1 VSIIARFV
9 ALFVGAGLALA
20 CSDDAMA
27 FNDST
32 VTANP
37 GGIAAGGDIR
47 NNTIHQTIIQQD
59 PAALAA
65 MVKVL
70 TDRNAATTEARVR
83 AEREAAALAEK
94 LKLTTEAFTGL
105 LQTLGNVP
113 SNKIPA
119 KLIEI
124 ATQQVATGQHLA
136 LFDPSDAAT
145 KALVNQAKVALDKGH
160 PAAASALLLRAGS
173 DLDISNVRIA
183 RSSYGLSVI
192 TGMATN
198 QSGRTLS
205 HAFVKFNLYDDRG
218 TVAGNVLDH
227 ASDLAPSDRWAFKA
241 ETGTKFAIVKLTGVQ
256 VFPPAP

>member
-9 ALFVGAGLALA
+9 ALFLGAGLALA

-27 FNDST
+27 LNDST

-37 GGIAAGGDIR
+37 GGIAAGGDIK

-70 TDRNAATTEARVR
+70 TDQNAATTEARVR

-94 LKLTTEAFTGL
+94 LRLATEAFTGL

-113 SNKIPA
+113 SDKIPA

-124 ATQQVATGQHLA
+124 VTQQVVTGQHLA
-136 LFDPSDAAT
+136 LIDPGDAAT
-145 KALVNQAKVALDKGH
+145 KALVNQAKVALDKGD
-160 PAAASALLLRAGS
+160 PATASELLLRAGS
-173 DLDISNVRIA
+173 DLDISNVRID
-183 RSSYGLSVI
+183 RSGYGFSVI
-192 TGMATN
+192 TGIATN

-205 HAFVKFNLYDDRG
+205 NAFVKFNLYDDEG
-218 TVAGNVLDH
+218 TVVGNTLDH
-227 ASDLAPSDRWAFKA
+227 ASDLAPGDRWAFKA
-241 ETGTKFAIVKLTGVQ
+241 KTGTKFATFKLTGVQ